1 MSTVP
6 EVIVARHSE
15 MRVMVISVVSNK
27 CFPIEDIQE
36 TTVESVIEIAQQA
49 EPKMREIVKDLLRM
63 V

>member
-1 MSTVP
+1 
-6 EVIVARHSE
+6 
-15 MRVMVISVVSNK
+15 VVSNK